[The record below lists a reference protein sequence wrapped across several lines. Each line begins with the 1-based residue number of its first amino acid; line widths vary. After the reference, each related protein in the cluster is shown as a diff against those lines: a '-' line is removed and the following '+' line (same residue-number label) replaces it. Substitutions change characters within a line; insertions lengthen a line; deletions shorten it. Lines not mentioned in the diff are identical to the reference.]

1 MTENCP
7 LSQEREVEKMEYDKV
22 NKPVKRVD
30 AYEKVTG
37 KAKFGADLFF
47 PNMLYGK
54 VLRSKY
60 PHARIVKINIKKALA
75 CPGVKAIIRAEDMP
89 NNEFGIIVQNQ
100 QVLAQK
106 QVLYIGDGIAVA
118 AAETQEAATKAL
130 ELIEVEYEELPGI
143 FNPEEAEKK
152 DAPLIHSELK
162 NNQVVHH
169 RLRKGDTEKGF
180 IQAEVILERE
190 YTTQFVEHSYIET
203 ESLVAVPYENNS
215 LVTIYGS
222 IQNPFSCRNAVAS
235 VLKVPLNRVRIIQ
248 NHMGGSFGGKD
259 EVMFSMAARAAVLAL
274 KTNRPVKM
282 VNTRDESILESYK
295 RHPYKMKYKVGA
307 TKEGKLLAM
316 EIKCVAD
323 SGAYACQTPF
333 VTWRSVVQATGPYE
347 IPHIKTDTYG
357 YYTNNVYTGA
367 MRGYGSPQIIFAQES
382 LMDELAKELK
392 ITPVELRLKNIYH
405 NNSITASGQKL
416 DNHQVSLEEVI
427 SKAAAASNYKE
438 KYRKYSKPQPW
449 DKKRG
454 IGMAISFRGC
464 SLGAEATD
472 AAGAIVAIQRDGSI
486 LISCGLAENGE
497 GLKTVFT
504 QIAAEELGVDIK
516 RINYMEVDTSVSPES
531 GATVASR
538 STILGGNAVKNAAQQ
553 LKETLAKIV
562 AAEFKIRTDNLDF
575 NNGNIYEKDKNRKI
589 ISFDEAV
596 NLANQKRIFLSA
608 FGWYKAPD
616 ISWDEET
623 GQGRPYFTY
632 VYGCQIA
639 EVEVD
644 TATGQ
649 IEVLKITAA
658 HDVGRAINPACL
670 KGQIYGGVMM
680 GLGYGIM
687 EELETEKGY
696 IKNTN
701 FDEYLI
707 PTIKDMPEISPVIVE
722 NPDPYGPYGAKSIG
736 EPTLELGAAAI
747 ANAVA
752 HATGKRIRNLPLN
765 LERVLLGHSLSKR
778 GTKK

>member
-1 MTENCP
+1 MD
-7 LSQEREVEKMEYDKV
+7 YDKV
-22 NKPVKRVD
+22 NKPIRRVD
-30 AYEKVTG
+30 ANEKVTG
-37 KAKFGADLFF
+37 KAKFAADLSF
-47 PNMLYGK
+47 PNMLYAK

-60 PHARIVKINIKKALA
+60 PRARIVKINIEKALA
-75 CPGVKAIIRAEDMP
+75 YPGVKAIIRAENIP
-89 NNEFGIIVQNQ
+89 NNEFGVIVQNQ
-100 QVLAQK
+100 QVLAREE
-106 QVLYIGDGIAVA
+106 VFYIGDGIAVS
-118 AAETQEAATKAL
+118 AAETKEAAARAL

-143 FNPEEAEKK
+143 FDLEEAEKK
-152 DAPLIHSELK
+152 DAPLVHSELE

-180 IQAEVILERE
+180 AQSEVILERE
-190 YTTQFVEHSYIET
+190 YTTQFIEHGYIEP
-203 ESLVAVPYENNS
+203 EALVAVPHEHNT

-235 VLKVPLNRVRIIQ
+235 VLKVPLNKVRIIQ

-259 EVMFSMAARAAVLAL
+259 EVMSSMAARAALLSL
-274 KTNRPVKM
+274 KTDRPVKM

-295 RHPYKMKYKVGA
+295 RHPYKMKYKVGV
-307 TKEGKLLAM
+307 TKKGKLVAM
-316 EIKCVAD
+316 EIKCLAD

-347 IPHIKTDTYG
+347 VPHVRTDTYG

-392 ITPVELRLKNIYH
+392 MTPMELRLKNIYH

-427 SKAAAASNYKE
+427 DKAVEASNYKE
-438 KYRKYSKPQPW
+438 KYRGYSEPQSG

-504 QIAAEELGVDIK
+504 QIAAEELGVGIK

-538 STILGGNAVKNAAQQ
+538 STILGGNAVKNAACQ
-553 LKETLAKIV
+553 LKEILAKIV
-562 AAEFKIRTDNLDF
+562 ATEFKIIVDNLDF
-575 NNGNIYEKDKNRKI
+575 KNENIYEKNKEQKI

-596 NLANQKRIFLSA
+596 NLANQKREFLSA

-658 HDVGRAINPACL
+658 HDVGKAINPATL

-687 EELETEKGY
+687 EEVETAQGY

-707 PTIKDMPEISPVIVE
+707 PTIKDMPEISPIIVE
-722 NPDPYGPYGAKSIG
+722 NPDPHGPYGAKSIG
-736 EPTLELGAAAI
+736 EPTLELGAPAI

-752 HATGKRIRNLPLN
+752 QATGKRIRHLPLN
-765 LERVLLGHSLSKR
+765 LERVLLGHSLSKW

>member
-1 MTENCP
+1 
-7 LSQEREVEKMEYDKV
+7 MEYDKV
-22 NKPVKRVD
+22 NKPIKRVD

-75 CPGVKAIIRAEDMP
+75 CPGVKAIIRAEDIP
-89 NNEFGIIVQNQ
+89 NNEFGVIVQNQ
-100 QVLAQK
+100 QVLARK

-118 AAETQEAATKAL
+118 AAETKEAAGKAL

-152 DAPLIHSELK
+152 DAPLIHSELE

-180 IQAEVILERE
+180 TQAEVILERE

-203 ESLVAVPYENNS
+203 EVVVAVPYEGNS

-274 KTNRPVKM
+274 KTNRTVKM

-307 TKEGKLLAM
+307 TKEGKLVAM
-316 EIKCVAD
+316 EIKCVVD

-347 IPHIKTDTYG
+347 VPHVKTDTYG

-367 MRGYGSPQIIFAQES
+367 MRGFGSPQIIFAQES
-382 LMDELAKELK
+382 LMDELAEELK
-392 ITPVELRLKNIYH
+392 MTPMELRLRNIYH
-405 NNSITASGQKL
+405 NNSVTASGQKL

-427 SKAAAASNYKE
+427 SKAVESSNYKE
-438 KYRKYSKPQPW
+438 KYRKYSKPQPG

-464 SLGAEATD
+464 SLGAEAAD
-472 AAGAIVAIQRDGSI
+472 AAGAIVAIQHDGSI
-486 LISCGLAENGE
+486 LISSGLAENGA

-504 QIAAEELGVDIK
+504 QITAEELGVDIE

-538 STILGGNAVKNAAQQ
+538 GTMLGGNAVKNAAHQ
-553 LKETLAKIV
+553 LKETLVEIV
-562 AAEFKIRTDNLDF
+562 AAEFKVVADNIIFKNENLYD
-575 NNGNIYEKDKNRKI
+575 KDKNRKI

-608 FGWYKAPD
+608 YGWYKAPD
-616 ISWDEET
+616 ISWNEEV
-623 GQGRPYFTY
+623 GQGKPYFTY
-632 VYGCQIA
+632 VYGCQVA

-649 IEVLKITAA
+649 IEVLKMTAA
-658 HDVGRAINPACL
+658 HDVGKAINPACL

-696 IKNTN
+696 IENTN

-707 PTIKDMPEISPVIVE
+707 PTIKDMPEIVPIIVE
-722 NPDPYGPYGAKSIG
+722 NPDPNGPYGAKSIG
-736 EPTLELGAAAI
+736 EPTLELGAVAI

-765 LERVLLGHSLSKR
+765 LERVLLGHSLSK
-778 GTKK
+778 GGIKK

>member
-1 MTENCP
+1 
-7 LSQEREVEKMEYDKV
+7 MEYDKV
-22 NKPVKRVD
+22 NKPIRRVD

-37 KAKFGADLFF
+37 KAKFGADLSF
-47 PNMLYGK
+47 PNMLYAK

-60 PHARIVKINIKKALA
+60 PHARIVKVNIKEALT
-75 CPGVKAIIRAEDMP
+75 CPGVKAVIRAEDMP
-89 NNEFGIIVQNQ
+89 NNEFGVIIQNQ
-100 QVLAQK
+100 QVLARE
-106 QVLYIGDGIAVA
+106 QVLYIGDGIAVV
-118 AAETQEAATKAL
+118 AAETKKVAAKAL

-152 DAPLIHSELK
+152 DAPLIHSELE
-162 NNQVVHH
+162 NNQVIHH
-169 RLRKGDTEKGF
+169 LLRKGDTEKGF
-180 IQAEVILERE
+180 AQAEVILERE
-190 YTTQFVEHSYIET
+190 YTTQFVEHSYIEP

-259 EVMFSMAARAAVLAL
+259 EVMSSMAALAALLAL
-274 KTNRPVKM
+274 KTDRPVEM

-307 TKEGKLLAM
+307 TKEGKLVAM
-316 EIKCVAD
+316 EIKCLAD

-347 IPHIKTDTYG
+347 VPHVKTDTYG
-357 YYTNNVYTGA
+357 YYTNNIYTGA

-382 LMDELAKELK
+382 LMDELAEELK
-392 ITPVELRLKNIYH
+392 ITPMELRLKNIYH

-427 SKAAAASNYKE
+427 SKAVEASNYKE
-438 KYRKYSKPQPW
+438 KYRKYSKPQPG

-497 GLKTVFT
+497 GLKTIFT
-504 QIAAEELGVDIK
+504 QIAAEELGVDVR

-538 STILGGNAVKNAAQQ
+538 STILGGNAVKNAAHQ
-553 LKETLAKIV
+553 LKETLAEIV
-562 AAEFKIRTDNLDF
+562 AAEFKIRTDYLDF
-575 NNGNIYEKDKNRKI
+575 KNENIYEKNKNQKI
-589 ISFDEAV
+589 ISFDEAI
-596 NLANQKRIFLSA
+596 NLANQEGIFLSA
-608 FGWYKAPD
+608 YGWYKAPD

-649 IEVLKITAA
+649 IEVLKMTAA
-658 HDVGRAINPACL
+658 HDVGRAINPATL

-687 EELETEKGY
+687 EEVETAQGY

-707 PTIKDMPEISPVIVE
+707 PTIKDMPEIVPIIVE
-722 NPDPYGPYGAKSIG
+722 NPDPTGPYGAKSIG
-736 EPTLELGAAAI
+736 EPTLELGAATI
-747 ANAVA
+747 ANAVTQ
-752 HATGKRIRNLPLN
+752 ATGRRIRHLPLN
-765 LERVLLGHSLSKR
+765 LERVLLGHSLSKG

>member
-1 MTENCP
+1 MKIMKFSE
-7 LSQEREVEKMEYDKV
+7 V

-54 VLRSKY
+54 ALHSKY
-60 PHARIVKINIKKALA
+60 PHAQIIKINTEKALTY
-75 CPGVKAIIRAEDMP
+75 PGVKAIITAEDIP
-89 NNEFGIIVQNQ
+89 NNKFGVIIQNQ
-100 QVLAQK
+100 QVLAQEE
-106 QVLYIGDGIAVA
+106 VLYRGDGIAVV
-118 AAETQEAATKAL
+118 AAETKEAASEAIK
-130 ELIEVEYEELPGI
+130 LIEVEYKELPGI
-143 FNPEEAEKK
+143 FDPEEAAKK
-152 DAPLIHSELK
+152 DAPLIHSELED
-162 NNQVVHH
+162 NQVVHH
-169 RLRKGDTEKGF
+169 RVRKGDVEKAF
-180 IQAEVILERE
+180 TQAEVILERE
-190 YTTQFVEHSYIET
+190 YTTQFVEHSYIEP
-203 ESLVAVPYENNS
+203 EAIIAVPYEHNN

-222 IQNPFSCRNAVAS
+222 IQNPFSCRNAVAN
-235 VLKVPLNRVRIIQ
+235 VLKVPLNKVRIIQ

-259 EVMFSMAARAAVLAL
+259 EVISSMAARAAVLAL
-274 KTNRPVKM
+274 KTNQPVKM
-282 VNTRDESILESYK
+282 VNTREESILESYK

-307 TKEGKLLAM
+307 TKEGKLVAM
-316 EIKCVAD
+316 EIKCIAD

-347 IPHIKTDTYG
+347 LPNVKTDTYG
-357 YYTNNVYTGA
+357 YYTNNIYTGA
-367 MRGYGSPQIIFAQES
+367 MRGYGSPQIVFAQES
-382 LMDELAKELK
+382 LMDELADELK
-392 ITPVELRLKNIYH
+392 MTPLELRLKNIYH

-427 SKAAAASNYKE
+427 TKAVKASNYIE
-438 KYRKYSKPQPW
+438 KYIEYNKSQLG

-454 IGMAISFRGC
+454 IGMAVSFRGC

-486 LISCGLAENGE
+486 LISSGLAENGE
-497 GLKTVFT
+497 GLKTVFS

-538 STILGGNAVKNAAQQ
+538 STLLGGNAVKNAAQQ
-553 LKETLAKIV
+553 IKRTITEMIADK
-562 AAEFKIRTDNLDF
+562 FKVKSGDLVLRNE
-575 NNGNIYEKDKNRKI
+575 NIYNKNNNQKI
-589 ISFDEAV
+589 MSFDDAV
-596 NLANQKRIFLSA
+596 DLANKLGVFLSA
-608 FGWYKAPD
+608 YGWYKAPD

-649 IEVLKITAA
+649 IEVLKMVAA
-658 HDVGRAINPACL
+658 HDVGRAINPVTL

-680 GLGYGIM
+680 ALGYGIM
-687 EELETEKGY
+687 EEVEIVSGY

-707 PTIKDMPEISPVIVE
+707 PTIKDMPEIIPIIVE
-722 NPDPYGPYGAKSIG
+722 NPDPHGPYGAKSIG
-736 EPTLELGAAAI
+736 EPTLELGAPAI

-752 HATGKRIRNLPLN
+752 QATGRRIRHLPLN
-765 LERVLLGHSLSKR
+765 LERVLLGHSLIK
-778 GTKK
+778 GGPKNDIL

>member
-1 MTENCP
+1 MKRMKFSE
-7 LSQEREVEKMEYDKV
+7 V
-22 NKPVKRVD
+22 NKSVKRVD

-37 KAKFGADLFF
+37 KAKFAADLFF

-60 PHARIVKINIKKALA
+60 PHARIVKIDIEKALA
-75 CPGVKAIIRAEDMP
+75 YPGVEAIITAEDVP
-89 NNEFGIIVQNQ
+89 NNKFGVIIQNQ
-100 QVLAQK
+100 QVLARK
-106 QVLYIGDGIAVA
+106 EALYIGDGIAVV
-118 AAETQEAATKAL
+118 AAETKEAAAKAI
-130 ELIEVEYEELPGI
+130 ELINVEYKELPGI
-143 FNPEEAEKK
+143 FDPEEAEKK
-152 DAPLIHSELK
+152 DASLIHSELE

-180 IQAEVILERE
+180 TQAGVILERE
-190 YTTQFVEHSYIET
+190 YTTQFIEHGYIEP
-203 ESLVAVPYENNS
+203 ESLAAVPHEHNT

-235 VLKVPLNRVRIIQ
+235 VLKVPLNKVRVIQ

-259 EVMFSMAARAAVLAL
+259 EVMSSMAARAAILAL
-274 KTNRPVKM
+274 KTDRPVKM
-282 VNTRDESILESYK
+282 INTRDESIIESYK

-307 TKEGKLLAM
+307 TQEGKLVAM
-316 EIKCVAD
+316 EIKCLAD

-347 IPHIKTDTYG
+347 LPNVKTDTYG

-382 LMDELAKELK
+382 LMDELAEKLK
-392 ITPVELRLKNIYH
+392 MTPMELRLKNIYH

-427 SKAAAASNYKE
+427 NKAVEAGNYIE
-438 KYRKYSKPQPW
+438 KYREYSKPQSG

-454 IGMAISFRGC
+454 IGMAVSFRGC

-472 AAGAIVAIQRDGSI
+472 AAGAIVAIQRDGSV

-504 QIAAEELGVDIK
+504 QIAAEELGVDIR
-516 RINYMEVDTSVSPES
+516 RINYLEVDTSVSPES
-531 GATVASR
+531 GPTVASR
-538 STILGGNAVKNAAQQ
+538 STLLGGNAVKNATQQ
-553 LKETLAKIV
+553 LKEVIAEMV
-562 AAEFKIRTDNLDF
+562 ADKFKVKASNLVF
-575 NNGNIYEKDKNRKI
+575 KNANVYEKSKNQKI
-589 ISFDEAV
+589 ISFDKAID
-596 NLANQKRIFLSA
+596 LANEQGVFLSA

-616 ISWDEET
+616 ISWDEEI

-644 TATGQ
+644 SATGQ
-649 IEVLKITAA
+649 IEVLKMTAA

-687 EELETEKGY
+687 EEVEIANGY

-707 PTIKDMPEISPVIVE
+707 PTVKDMPEIIPIIVE

-747 ANAVA
+747 ANAVTQ
-752 HATGKRIRNLPLN
+752 ATGKRIRHLPLN
-765 LERVLLGHSLSKR
+765 LEQVLLGHSLSKG

>member
-1 MTENCP
+1 
-7 LSQEREVEKMEYDKV
+7 MEYDKV
-22 NKPVKRVD
+22 NKPIKRVD

-47 PNMLYGK
+47 PSILYGK

-75 CPGVKAIIRAEDMP
+75 CPGVKAIIRAEDIP
-89 NNEFGIIVQNQ
+89 NNEFGVIVQNQ
-100 QVLAQK
+100 QVLARK

-118 AAETQEAATKAL
+118 AAETKEAAAKAL
-130 ELIEVEYEELPGI
+130 ELIEVEYEELPGV

-152 DAPLIHSELK
+152 DAPLIHSELE
-162 NNQVVHH
+162 NNQMVHH

-180 IQAEVILERE
+180 TRAEVILERE

-203 ESLVAVPYENNS
+203 EVVVAVPYEGNS

-259 EVMFSMAARAAVLAL
+259 EVIFSMAARAVVLAL
-274 KTNRPVKM
+274 KTNRTVKM

-307 TKEGKLLAM
+307 TKEGKLVAM

-347 IPHIKTDTYG
+347 VPHVKTDTYG

-367 MRGYGSPQIIFAQES
+367 MRGFGSPQIIFAQES
-382 LMDELAKELK
+382 LMDELAEELK
-392 ITPVELRLKNIYH
+392 MTPMELRLRNIYH
-405 NNSITASGQKL
+405 NNSVTASGQKL

-427 SKAAAASNYKE
+427 SKAVESSNYKE
-438 KYRKYSKPQPW
+438 KYRKYSKPQPG

-464 SLGAEATD
+464 SLGAEAAD
-472 AAGAIVAIQRDGSI
+472 AAGAIVAIQHDGSI
-486 LISCGLAENGE
+486 LISSGLAENGA

-504 QIAAEELGVDIK
+504 QITAEELGVDIEK
-516 RINYMEVDTSVSPES
+516 INYMEVDTSVSPES

-538 STILGGNAVKNAAQQ
+538 GTMLGGNAVKNAAHQ
-553 LKETLAKIV
+553 LKETLVEIV
-562 AAEFKIRTDNLDF
+562 AAEFKVVADNIIFKNENLYD
-575 NNGNIYEKDKNRKI
+575 KDKNRKI

-608 FGWYKAPD
+608 YGWYKAPD
-616 ISWDEET
+616 ISWNEEV
-623 GQGRPYFTY
+623 GQGKPYFTY
-632 VYGCQIA
+632 VYGCQVA

-649 IEVLKITAA
+649 IEVLKMTAA
-658 HDVGRAINPACL
+658 HDVGKAINPACL

-696 IKNTN
+696 IENTN

-707 PTIKDMPEISPVIVE
+707 PTIKDMPEIVPIIVE
-722 NPDPYGPYGAKSIG
+722 NPDPNGPYGAKSIG
-736 EPTLELGAAAI
+736 EPTLELGAVAI

-765 LERVLLGHSLSKR
+765 LERVLLGHSLSK
-778 GTKK
+778 GGIKK

>member
-1 MTENCP
+1 MKRMKFSE
-7 LSQEREVEKMEYDKV
+7 V
-22 NKPVKRVD
+22 NKSIKRVD

-37 KAKFGADLFF
+37 KAKFAADLFF

-60 PHARIVKINIKKALA
+60 PHARIVKIDIEKALA
-75 CPGVKAIIRAEDMP
+75 YPGVEAIITAGDIP
-89 NNEFGIIVQNQ
+89 NNEFGVIIQNQ
-100 QVLAQK
+100 QVLARK
-106 QVLYIGDGIAVA
+106 EVLYIGDGIAVV
-118 AAETQEAATKAL
+118 AAETKEAAAKAI
-130 ELIEVEYEELPGI
+130 ELIDVEYKELPGI
-143 FNPEEAEKK
+143 FDPEEAEKK
-152 DAPLIHSELK
+152 DAPLVHSELE

-180 IQAEVILERE
+180 AQAEVILEKE
-190 YTTQFVEHSYIET
+190 YSTQFVEHGYIEP
-203 ESLVAVPYENNS
+203 ESLVAVPHEHNT

-235 VLKVPLNRVRIIQ
+235 VLKVSLNKVRVIQ

-259 EVMFSMAARAAVLAL
+259 EVMSSIAARAALLAL
-274 KTNRPVKM
+274 RTDRPVKM
-282 VNTRDESILESYK
+282 VNTRDESIIESYK

-307 TKEGKLLAM
+307 TQEGKLVAM
-316 EIKCVAD
+316 EIKCLAD

-347 IPHIKTDTYG
+347 LPNVKTDTYG

-382 LMDELAKELK
+382 LMDELAGELK
-392 ITPVELRLKNIYH
+392 MTPMELRLKNIYH

-427 SKAAAASNYKE
+427 NKAVGASNYKE
-438 KYRKYSKPQPW
+438 KYREYSKPQSG

-454 IGMAISFRGC
+454 IGMAVSFRGC

-472 AAGAIVAIQRDGSI
+472 AAGAIVAIQHDGSI

-516 RINYMEVDTSVSPES
+516 RISYMEVDTSVSPES
-531 GATVASR
+531 GPTVASR
-538 STILGGNAVKNAAQQ
+538 STLLGGNAVKNATHQ
-553 LKETLAKIV
+553 LKEILADMIANK
-562 AAEFKIRTDNLDF
+562 FKVKASKLVFKNK
-575 NNGNIYEKDKNRKI
+575 NIYEKDKEQKI
-589 ISFDEAV
+589 ISFDEAIS
-596 NLANQKRIFLSA
+596 LANQEGVFLSA
-608 FGWYKAPD
+608 YGWYKAPD
-616 ISWDEET
+616 ISWDEEI

-644 TATGQ
+644 IATGQ
-649 IEVLKITAA
+649 IEVLKMTAA

-687 EELETEKGY
+687 EEVETVNGY

-707 PTIKDMPEISPVIVE
+707 PTVKDMPEINPLIVE

-736 EPTLELGAAAI
+736 EPTLELGAPAI

-752 HATGKRIRNLPLN
+752 HATGKRIRQLPLN
-765 LERVLLGHSLSKR
+765 LERVLLGHSLSKE

>member
-1 MTENCP
+1 
-7 LSQEREVEKMEYDKV
+7 MEYDKV
-22 NKPVKRVD
+22 NKPIKRVD

-75 CPGVKAIIRAEDMP
+75 CPGVKAIIRAEDIP

-118 AAETQEAATKAL
+118 VAETQEAATKAL

-152 DAPLIHSELK
+152 DAQLIHSELE

-180 IQAEVILERE
+180 TQAEVILERE

-203 ESLVAVPYENNS
+203 EVVVVVPYERNS

-248 NHMGGSFGGKD
+248 NHIGGSFGGKD

-307 TKEGKLLAM
+307 TKEGKLVAM

-347 IPHIKTDTYG
+347 VPHVKTDTYG

-427 SKAAAASNYKE
+427 NKAVEASNYKD
-438 KYRKYSKPQPW
+438 KYREYSKPQSG

-454 IGMAISFRGC
+454 IGVAVSFRGC

-538 STILGGNAVKNAAQQ
+538 STILGGNAVKNAARQ

-575 NNGNIYEKDKNRKI
+575 KNENIYEKNKEQKI
-589 ISFDEAV
+589 ISFDEAI
-596 NLANQKRIFLSA
+596 NLANQEGIFLSA
-608 FGWYKAPD
+608 YGWYKAPD
-616 ISWDEET
+616 ISWNEEI

-765 LERVLLGHSLSKR
+765 LERVLLGHSLSKG

>member
-1 MTENCP
+1 
-7 LSQEREVEKMEYDKV
+7 MEYDKV
-22 NKPVKRVD
+22 NKPIKRVD

-75 CPGVKAIIRAEDMP
+75 CPGVKAIIRAEDIP
-89 NNEFGIIVQNQ
+89 NNEFGVIVQNQ
-100 QVLAQK
+100 QVLARK

-118 AAETQEAATKAL
+118 AAETKEAAGKAL

-152 DAPLIHSELK
+152 DAPLIHSELE

-180 IQAEVILERE
+180 TRAEVILERE

-203 ESLVAVPYENNS
+203 EVVVAVPYEGNS

-274 KTNRPVKM
+274 KTNRTVKM

-307 TKEGKLLAM
+307 TKEGKLVAM

-347 IPHIKTDTYG
+347 VPHVKTDTYG

-367 MRGYGSPQIIFAQES
+367 MRGFGSPQIIFAQES
-382 LMDELAKELK
+382 LMDELAEELK
-392 ITPVELRLKNIYH
+392 MTPMELRLRNIYH
-405 NNSITASGQKL
+405 NNSVTASGQKL

-427 SKAAAASNYKE
+427 SKAVESSNYKE
-438 KYRKYSKPQPW
+438 KYRKYSKPQPG

-464 SLGAEATD
+464 SLGAEAAD
-472 AAGAIVAIQRDGSI
+472 AAGAIVAIQHDGSI
-486 LISCGLAENGE
+486 LISSGLAENGA

-504 QIAAEELGVDIK
+504 QITAEELGVDIE

-538 STILGGNAVKNAAQQ
+538 GTMLGGNAVKNAAHQ
-553 LKETLAKIV
+553 LKETLVEIV
-562 AAEFKIRTDNLDF
+562 AAEFKVVADNIIFKNENLYD
-575 NNGNIYEKDKNRKI
+575 KDKNRKI

-608 FGWYKAPD
+608 YGWYKAPD
-616 ISWDEET
+616 ISWNEEV
-623 GQGRPYFTY
+623 GQGKPYFTY
-632 VYGCQIA
+632 VYGCQVA

-649 IEVLKITAA
+649 IEVLKMTAA
-658 HDVGRAINPACL
+658 HDVGKAINPACL

-696 IKNTN
+696 IENTN

-707 PTIKDMPEISPVIVE
+707 PTIKDMPEIVPIIVE
-722 NPDPYGPYGAKSIG
+722 NPDPNGPYGAKSIG
-736 EPTLELGAAAI
+736 EPTLELGAVAI

-765 LERVLLGHSLSKR
+765 LERVLLGHSLSK
-778 GTKK
+778 GGIKK

>member
-1 MTENCP
+1 MVY
-7 LSQEREVEKMEYDKV
+7 SKV
-22 NKPVKRVD
+22 NKPIKRID

-60 PHARIVKINIKKALA
+60 PHARILKIDIEKALSY
-75 CPGVKAIIRAEDMP
+75 PGVKAVLTAAGIP
-89 NNEFGIIVQNQ
+89 NNEFGVIVQNQ
-100 QVLAQK
+100 QVLAK
-106 QVLYIGDGIAVA
+106 EQVLYIGDGIAVV
-118 AAETQEAATKAL
+118 AAETKEAAAKAI
-130 ELIEVEYEELPGI
+130 ELIEVEYKELPGI
-143 FNPEEAEKK
+143 FDPEEAAKK
-152 DAPLIHSELK
+152 EAPLIHPELDH
-162 NNQVVHH
+162 NQVIHH
-169 RLRKGDTEKGF
+169 LLRKGDIERGF
-180 IQAEVILERE
+180 TQAEVILERE
-190 YTTQFVEHSYIET
+190 YTTQFTEHSYIET
-203 ESLVAVPYENNS
+203 EVVVAVPHEHNS

-222 IQNPFSCRNAVAS
+222 IQNPFSCRSAVAN
-235 VLKVPLNRVRIIQ
+235 VLRVNLNQVRIIQ

-259 EVMFSMAARAAVLAL
+259 EIIFSMAARAALLAL
-274 KTNRPVKM
+274 KTNRPVKI

-295 RHPYKMKYKVGA
+295 RHPYKMKYKVGV
-307 TKEGKLLAM
+307 TKEGKLVAM

-347 IPHIKTDTYG
+347 IPHVKTDTYG

-367 MRGYGSPQIIFAQES
+367 MRGYGSPQVIFAQES

-392 ITPVELRLKNIYH
+392 ISPVELRLKNIYH

-427 SKAAAASNYKE
+427 TKAVKASNYKE
-438 KYRKYSKPQPW
+438 KYNEYNKLQAG

-454 IGMAISFRGC
+454 IGMSISFRGC
-464 SLGAEATD
+464 SLGAETTD

-516 RINYMEVDTSVSPES
+516 RINYMEIDTSVSPES
-531 GATVASR
+531 GPTVASR
-538 STILGGNAVKNAAQQ
+538 STLLGGNAVKNAAHQ
-553 LKETLAKIV
+553 LKETLTETV
-562 AAEFKIRTDNLDF
+562 TAEYKIRADNIVFRNENLYDR
-575 NNGNIYEKDKNRKI
+575 EKNRKI
-589 ISFDEAV
+589 ASFDEAV
-596 NLANQKRIFLSA
+596 DLTNQRGIFLSA
-608 FGWYKAPD
+608 YGWYKAPD
-616 ISWDEET
+616 IFWDEET

-632 VYGCQIA
+632 VYGCQVA

-649 IEVLKITAA
+649 IEVLKMTAA
-658 HDVGRAINPACL
+658 HDVGKAINPACL

-707 PTIKDMPEISPVIVE
+707 PTIKDMPEIVPIIVE
-722 NPDPYGPYGAKSIG
+722 NPDPNGPYGAKSIG

-752 HATGKRIRNLPLN
+752 NATGKRIRHLPLN
-765 LERVLLGHSLSKR
+765 LERVLLGYSLNKGGAR
-778 GTKK
+778 NVIL

>member
-1 MTENCP
+1 MKFSE
-7 LSQEREVEKMEYDKV
+7 V
-22 NKPVKRVD
+22 NKSIKRVD

-37 KAKFGADLFF
+37 KAKFAADLFF

-60 PHARIVKINIKKALA
+60 PHARIVKVNIKKALA
-75 CPGVKAIIRAEDMP
+75 CLGVKAVITAEDIP
-89 NNEFGIIVQNQ
+89 NNKFGVIIQNQ
-100 QVLAQK
+100 QVLARK
-106 QVLYIGDGIAVA
+106 EVLYIGDGIAAV
-118 AAETQEAATKAL
+118 AAETKEAAAKAV
-130 ELIEVEYEELPGI
+130 ELIEVEYKELPGI

-152 DAPLIHSELK
+152 DAPLVHSELE

-180 IQAEVILERE
+180 SQAEVILERE
-190 YTTQFVEHSYIET
+190 YTTQFVEHSYIEP
-203 ESLVAVPYENNS
+203 ESLVAVPHEHNT

-235 VLKVPLNRVRIIQ
+235 VLKVPLNKVRIIQ

-259 EVMFSMAARAAVLAL
+259 EVMSSMAARAALLAL
-274 KTNRPVKM
+274 KTDRPVKM

-307 TKEGKLLAM
+307 TQEGKLVAM
-316 EIKCVAD
+316 EIKCLAD

-347 IPHIKTDTYG
+347 LPNVKTDTYG

-382 LMDELAKELK
+382 LMDELAEELK
-392 ITPVELRLKNIYH
+392 MTPMQLRLKNIYH

-416 DNHQVSLEEVI
+416 DNHQVSLEEVLN
-427 SKAAAASNYKE
+427 KAVEASNYKE
-438 KYRKYSKPQPW
+438 KYREYGKSQLG
-449 DKKRG
+449 DKKKG
-454 IGMAISFRGC
+454 IGMAVSFRGC
-464 SLGAEATD
+464 SLGAEAAD
-472 AAGAIVAIQRDGSI
+472 AAGAIVAIQCDGSI
-486 LISCGLAENGE
+486 LISCGLAENGQ
-497 GLKTVFT
+497 GLKTVLT
-504 QIAAEELGVDIK
+504 QIAAEELGVGIK
-516 RINYMEVDTSVSPES
+516 RINYMEIDTSVSPES
-531 GATVASR
+531 GPTVASR
-538 STILGGNAVKNAAQQ
+538 ATLLGGNAVKNATHQ
-553 LKETLAKIV
+553 LKENLAEMI
-562 AAEFKIRTDNLDF
+562 AAEFKVRVDNIVFKNENLYD
-575 NNGNIYEKDKNRKI
+575 KDKNRKI

-616 ISWDEET
+616 ISWNEET

-649 IEVLKITAA
+649 IEVLKMTAA

-687 EELETEKGY
+687 EEVETANGY

-707 PTIKDMPEISPVIVE
+707 PTVKDMPEIVPIIVE
-722 NPDPYGPYGAKSIG
+722 NPDLNGPYGAKSIG

-752 HATGKRIRNLPLN
+752 HATGKRIRHLPLN

>member
-1 MTENCP
+1 MTNNRP

-22 NKPVKRVD
+22 NKPIKRVD

-75 CPGVKAIIRAEDMP
+75 CPGVKAIIRAEDIP

-118 AAETQEAATKAL
+118 VAETQEAATKAL

-152 DAPLIHSELK
+152 DAQLIHSELE

-180 IQAEVILERE
+180 TQAEVILERE

-203 ESLVAVPYENNS
+203 EVVVVVPYERNS

-248 NHMGGSFGGKD
+248 NHIGGSFGGKD

-295 RHPYKMKYKVGA
+295 RHPYRMKYKVGA
-307 TKEGKLLAM
+307 TKEGKLVAM

-347 IPHIKTDTYG
+347 VPHVKTDTYG

-427 SKAAAASNYKE
+427 NKAVEASNYKD
-438 KYRKYSKPQPW
+438 KYREYSKPQSG

-454 IGMAISFRGC
+454 IGVAVSFRGC

-538 STILGGNAVKNAAQQ
+538 STILGGNAVKNAARQ

-575 NNGNIYEKDKNRKI
+575 KNENIYEKNKEQKI
-589 ISFDEAV
+589 ISFDEAI
-596 NLANQKRIFLSA
+596 NLANQEGIFLSA
-608 FGWYKAPD
+608 YGWYKAPD
-616 ISWDEET
+616 ISWNEEI

-765 LERVLLGHSLSKR
+765 LERVLLGHSLSKG

>member
-1 MTENCP
+1 M
-7 LSQEREVEKMEYDKV
+7 KYDKV
-22 NKPVKRVD
+22 NKSIKRVD
-30 AYEKVTG
+30 AYEKITG
-37 KAKFGADLFF
+37 KAKFAADLFF
-47 PNMLYGK
+47 PNMLYAK

-60 PHARIVKINIKKALA
+60 PRARIVKINIEKALA
-75 CPGVKAIIRAEDMP
+75 YPGVKAIIRAENIP
-89 NNEFGIIVQNQ
+89 NNEFGVIVQNQ
-100 QVLAQK
+100 QVLAREE
-106 QVLYIGDGIAVA
+106 VFYIGDGIAVS
-118 AAETQEAATKAL
+118 AAETKEAAARAL

-143 FNPEEAEKK
+143 FDLEEAEKK
-152 DAPLIHSELK
+152 DAPLVHSELE

-180 IQAEVILERE
+180 AQSEVILERE
-190 YTTQFVEHSYIET
+190 YTTQFIEHGYIEP
-203 ESLVAVPYENNS
+203 EALVAVPHEHNT

-235 VLKVPLNRVRIIQ
+235 VLKVPLNKVRIIQ

-259 EVMFSMAARAAVLAL
+259 EVMSSMAARAALLAL
-274 KTNRPVKM
+274 KTDRPVKM

-295 RHPYKMKYKVGA
+295 RHPYKMKYKVGV
-307 TKEGKLLAM
+307 TKKGKLVAM
-316 EIKCVAD
+316 EIKCLAD

-347 IPHIKTDTYG
+347 VPNVKTDTYG

-392 ITPVELRLKNIYH
+392 MTPMELRLKNIYH

-427 SKAAAASNYKE
+427 NKAVEVSSYKE
-438 KYRKYSKPQPW
+438 KYREYSEPQSG

-454 IGMAISFRGC
+454 IGLAISFRGC

-538 STILGGNAVKNAAQQ
+538 STILGGNAVKNAAHQ
-553 LKETLAKIV
+553 LKETLAEIV
-562 AAEFKIRTDNLDF
+562 TAEFKIRTDNLYF
-575 NNGNIYEKDKNRKI
+575 KNENIYEKNKNQKI
-589 ISFDEAV
+589 ISFDKAI
-596 NLANQKRIFLSA
+596 NLANQEGIFLSA
-608 FGWYKAPD
+608 YGWYKAPD

-687 EELETEKGY
+687 EEVETANGY

-701 FDEYLI
+701 FDGYLI

-736 EPTLELGAAAI
+736 EPTLELGAPAI

-765 LERVLLGHSLSKR
+765 LERVLLGHSLSK
-778 GTKK
+778 GGIKK

>member
-1 MTENCP
+1 MKFSE
-7 LSQEREVEKMEYDKV
+7 V
-22 NKPVKRVD
+22 NKSIKRVD
-30 AYEKVTG
+30 VYEKVTG
-37 KAKFGADLFF
+37 KAKFAADLFF

-60 PHARIVKINIKKALA
+60 PHARIVKIDIEKALA
-75 CPGVKAIIRAEDMP
+75 YPGVEAIITAGDIP
-89 NNEFGIIVQNQ
+89 NNEFGVIIQNQ
-100 QVLAQK
+100 QVLARK
-106 QVLYIGDGIAVA
+106 EVLYIGDGIAVV
-118 AAETQEAATKAL
+118 AAETKEAAAKAI
-130 ELIEVEYEELPGI
+130 ELIDVEYKELPGI
-143 FNPEEAEKK
+143 FDPEEAEKK
-152 DAPLIHSELK
+152 DAPLVHSELE

-180 IQAEVILERE
+180 AQAEVILEKE
-190 YTTQFVEHSYIET
+190 YSTQFVEHGYIEP
-203 ESLVAVPYENNS
+203 ESLVAVPHEHNT

-235 VLKVPLNRVRIIQ
+235 VLKVPLNKVRIIQ

-259 EVMFSMAARAAVLAL
+259 EVMSSMAARAALLAL
-274 KTNRPVKM
+274 RTNRPVKM

-307 TKEGKLLAM
+307 TKEGKLVAM
-316 EIKCVAD
+316 EIKCLAD

-347 IPHIKTDTYG
+347 LPNVKTDTYG
-357 YYTNNVYTGA
+357 YYTNNVYAGA

-382 LMDELAKELK
+382 LMDELAEELK
-392 ITPVELRLKNIYH
+392 ISPIDIRLKNIYH

-427 SKAAAASNYKE
+427 NKAVEASNYKE
-438 KYRKYSKPQPW
+438 KYREYSKPQSG

-454 IGMAISFRGC
+454 IGMAVSFRGC

-486 LISCGLAENGE
+486 LISCGLAENGQ

-504 QIAAEELGVDIK
+504 QIAAEELGVGIK
-516 RINYMEVDTSVSPES
+516 RINYMEIDTSVSPES
-531 GATVASR
+531 GPTVASR
-538 STILGGNAVKNAAQQ
+538 STLLGGNAVKNATHQ
-553 LKETLAKIV
+553 LKENLTEMIAAGFKVRVDDIV
-562 AAEFKIRTDNLDF
+562 FKNENLYD
-575 NNGNIYEKDKNRKI
+575 KDKNRKI
-589 ISFDEAV
+589 ISFDEAIS
-596 NLANQKRIFLSA
+596 LANQEGIFLSA
-608 FGWYKAPD
+608 YGWYKAPD
-616 ISWDEET
+616 ISWDEEI

-644 TATGQ
+644 IATGQ
-649 IEVLKITAA
+649 IKVLKMTAA

-687 EELETEKGY
+687 EEVETVNGY

-707 PTIKDMPEISPVIVE
+707 PTVKDMPEINPLIVE

-736 EPTLELGAAAI
+736 EPTLELGAPAI

-752 HATGKRIRNLPLN
+752 HATGKRIRQLPLN
-765 LERVLLGHSLSKR
+765 LERVLLGHSLSKE

>member
-1 MTENCP
+1 
-7 LSQEREVEKMEYDKV
+7 MEYNKV
-22 NKPVKRVD
+22 NKEIRRVD

-60 PHARIVKINIKKALA
+60 PHAKILKINIDRALA
-75 CPGVKAIIRAEDMP
+75 YPGVKAILTAADVP
-89 NNEFGIIVQNQ
+89 HNKFGVIIQNQ

-106 QVLYIGDGIAVA
+106 QALYIGDGIAVVAAETEEA
-118 AAETQEAATKAL
+118 AAEAI
-130 ELIEVEYEELPGI
+130 ELIEVEYEELSGI
-143 FNPEEAEKK
+143 FDPQEAAKA
-152 DAPLIHSELK
+152 DARLVHSELK

-169 RLRKGDTEKGF
+169 RLKKGDIKKGF
-180 IQAEVILERE
+180 ARAEVILERE
-190 YTTQFVEHSYIET
+190 YTTQFVEHSYIEP
-203 ESLVAVPYENNS
+203 EVVVAVPYEHNS

-222 IQNPFSCRNAVAS
+222 VQNPFSCRNAVAS
-235 VLKVPLNRVRIIQ
+235 VLKVALNQVRIIQ

-259 EVMFSMAARAAVLAL
+259 EVISSMAARAAVLAL
-274 KTNRPVKM
+274 KTGRPVKM

-307 TKEGKLLAM
+307 TKEGKLIAM
-316 EIKCVAD
+316 EIKAIAD

-347 IPHIKTDTYG
+347 IPNVKTDTYG

-382 LMDELAKELK
+382 LMDELAEELK
-392 ITPVELRLKNIYH
+392 MSPRELRLKNIYH

-427 SKAAAASNYKE
+427 SKAVEVSNYKE
-438 KYRKYSKPQPW
+438 KYTKYNRSQLG

-472 AAGAIVAIQRDGSI
+472 AAGAIVAIQHDGSI
-486 LISCGLAENGE
+486 LISCGLAENGA
-497 GLKTVFT
+497 GLKTVLT

-516 RINYMEVDTSVSPES
+516 RINYMEIDTSVSPES
-531 GATVASR
+531 GPTVASR
-538 STILGGNAVKNAAQQ
+538 STLLGGNAVKNAVHQ
-553 LKETLAKIV
+553 LKETLAEIITD
-562 AAEFKIRTDNLDF
+562 EFKVKVSNLVF
-575 NNGNIYEKDKNRKI
+575 KKENRSDKNKDQKI
-589 ISFDEAV
+589 ISFDQAV
-596 NLANQKRIFLSA
+596 DLAIKKGIFLSA
-608 FGWYKAPD
+608 YGWYKAPD
-616 ISWDEET
+616 IYWDEET

-644 TATGQ
+644 IATGQ
-649 IEVLKITAA
+649 IEVLKMTAA
-658 HDVGRAINPACL
+658 HDVGRAINPASL
-670 KGQIYGGVMM
+670 RGQIYGGVMM

-707 PTIKDMPEISPVIVE
+707 PTIKDMPEITPIIVE

-752 HATGKRIRNLPLN
+752 QATRRRIRDLPLN
-765 LERVLLGHSLSKR
+765 LERVLLGYSLSK
-778 GTKK
+778 GGIKSDIL

>member
-1 MTENCP
+1 MKFSE
-7 LSQEREVEKMEYDKV
+7 V
-22 NKPVKRVD
+22 NKSIKRVD
-30 AYEKVTG
+30 VYEKVTG
-37 KAKFGADLFF
+37 KAKFAADLFF

-60 PHARIVKINIKKALA
+60 PHARIVKIDIEKALA
-75 CPGVKAIIRAEDMP
+75 YPGVEAIITAGDIP
-89 NNEFGIIVQNQ
+89 NNEFGVIIQNQ
-100 QVLAQK
+100 QVLARK
-106 QVLYIGDGIAVA
+106 EVLYIGDGIAVV
-118 AAETQEAATKAL
+118 AAETKEAAAKAI
-130 ELIEVEYEELPGI
+130 ELIDVEYKELPGI
-143 FNPEEAEKK
+143 FDPEEAEKK
-152 DAPLIHSELK
+152 DAPLVHSELE

-180 IQAEVILERE
+180 AQAEVILEKE
-190 YTTQFVEHSYIET
+190 YSTQFVEHGYIEP
-203 ESLVAVPYENNS
+203 ESLVAVPHEHNT

-235 VLKVPLNRVRIIQ
+235 VLKVSLNKVRVIQ

-259 EVMFSMAARAAVLAL
+259 EVMSSIAARAALLAL
-274 KTNRPVKM
+274 RTNRPVKM

-307 TKEGKLLAM
+307 TKEGKLVAM
-316 EIKCVAD
+316 EIKCLAD

-347 IPHIKTDTYG
+347 LPNVKTDTYG

-382 LMDELAKELK
+382 LMDELAEELK
-392 ITPVELRLKNIYH
+392 ISPIDIRLKNIYH

-427 SKAAAASNYKE
+427 NKAVESANYKE
-438 KYRKYSKPQPW
+438 KYREYSKPQSG

-454 IGMAISFRGC
+454 IGMAVSFRGC

-486 LISCGLAENGE
+486 LISCGLAENGQ

-504 QIAAEELGVDIK
+504 QIAAEELGVGIK
-516 RINYMEVDTSVSPES
+516 RINYMEIDTSVSPES
-531 GATVASR
+531 GPTVASR
-538 STILGGNAVKNAAQQ
+538 STLLGGNAVKNATHQ
-553 LKETLAKIV
+553 LKENLTEMIAAGFKVRVDDIV
-562 AAEFKIRTDNLDF
+562 FKNENLYD
-575 NNGNIYEKDKNRKI
+575 KDKNRKI
-589 ISFDEAV
+589 ISFDEAIS
-596 NLANQKRIFLSA
+596 LANQEGIFLSA
-608 FGWYKAPD
+608 YGWYKAPD
-616 ISWDEET
+616 ISWDEEI

-644 TATGQ
+644 IATGQ
-649 IEVLKITAA
+649 IKVLKMTAA

-687 EELETEKGY
+687 EEVETVNGY

-707 PTIKDMPEISPVIVE
+707 PTVKDMPEINPLIVE

-736 EPTLELGAAAI
+736 EPTLELGAPAI

-752 HATGKRIRNLPLN
+752 HATGKRIRQLPLN
-765 LERVLLGHSLSKR
+765 LERVLLGHSLSKE

>member
-1 MTENCP
+1 M
-7 LSQEREVEKMEYDKV
+7 VYDKV

-37 KAKFGADLFF
+37 KAKFGADLSF

-54 VLRSKY
+54 VLHSKY
-60 PHARIVKINIKKALA
+60 PHAQIIKINTEKALA
-75 CPGVKAIIRAEDMP
+75 YPGVKAIITAEDIP
-89 NNEFGIIVQNQ
+89 NNKFGVIIQNQ
-100 QVLAQK
+100 QVLAQER
-106 QVLYIGDGIAVA
+106 VLYIGDGIAVV
-118 AAETQEAATKAL
+118 AAETKEIASEAI
-130 ELIEVEYEELPGI
+130 ELIEVEYKELPGI
-143 FNPEEAEKK
+143 FDSEEAAKK
-152 DAPLIHSELK
+152 DAPLVHPELE

-169 RLRKGDTEKGF
+169 RLRKGDVEKAF
-180 IQAEVILERE
+180 TQAEVILERE
-190 YTTQFVEHSYIET
+190 YTTQFVEHSYIEP
-203 ESLVAVPYENNS
+203 EAIIAVPYEHNS

-222 IQNPFSCRNAVAS
+222 IQNPFSCRNAVAN
-235 VLKVPLNRVRIIQ
+235 VLRVPLNKVRIIQ

-259 EVMFSMAARAAVLAL
+259 EVISAMAARAAVLAL
-274 KTNRPVKM
+274 KTNQPVKI

-307 TKEGKLLAM
+307 TKEGKLVAM
-316 EIKCVAD
+316 EIKCIAD

-347 IPHIKTDTYG
+347 LPNVKTDTYG
-357 YYTNNVYTGA
+357 YYTNNIYTGA
-367 MRGYGSPQIIFAQES
+367 MRGYGSPQIVFAQES
-382 LMDELAKELK
+382 LMDELAEKLK
-392 ITPVELRLKNIYH
+392 MTPLELRLKNIYH

-427 SKAAAASNYKE
+427 TKAVKASNYIE
-438 KYRKYSKPQPW
+438 KYREYSKSQLG

-486 LISCGLAENGE
+486 LISSGLAENGE
-497 GLKTVFT
+497 GLKTVFS

-538 STILGGNAVKNAAQQ
+538 STLLGGNAVKDAAQQ
-553 LKETLAKIV
+553 IKRTITEMIAEKFKVKSDDLVLRNENVYNKNNNQKIM
-562 AAEFKIRTDNLDF
+562 
-575 NNGNIYEKDKNRKI
+575 
-589 ISFDEAV
+589 SFDNAV
-596 NLANQKRIFLSA
+596 DLANKLGVFLSA
-608 FGWYKAPD
+608 YGWYKAPD

-649 IEVLKITAA
+649 IEVLKMVAA
-658 HDVGRAINPACL
+658 HDVGRAINPVTL

-687 EELETEKGY
+687 EEVEIVNGY

-707 PTIKDMPEISPVIVE
+707 PTIKDIPEIIPIIVE
-722 NPDPYGPYGAKSIG
+722 NPDPHGPYGAKSIG

-752 HATGKRIRNLPLN
+752 QASGKRIRHLPLN
-765 LERVLLGHSLSKR
+765 LERVLLGHSLSKE
-778 GTKK
+778 GTKNDIL

>member
-1 MTENCP
+1 MKRMKFSE
-7 LSQEREVEKMEYDKV
+7 V
-22 NKPVKRVD
+22 NKSVKRVD

-37 KAKFGADLFF
+37 KAKFAADLFF

-60 PHARIVKINIKKALA
+60 PHARIVKIDIEKALA
-75 CPGVKAIIRAEDMP
+75 YPGVEAIITAEDVP
-89 NNEFGIIVQNQ
+89 NNKFGVIIQNQ
-100 QVLAQK
+100 QVLARK
-106 QVLYIGDGIAVA
+106 EALYIGDGIAVV
-118 AAETQEAATKAL
+118 AAETKEAAAKAI
-130 ELIEVEYEELPGI
+130 ELINVEYKELPGI
-143 FNPEEAEKK
+143 FDPEEAEKK
-152 DAPLIHSELK
+152 DASLIHSELE

-180 IQAEVILERE
+180 TQAGVILERE
-190 YTTQFVEHSYIET
+190 YTTQFIEHGYIEP
-203 ESLVAVPYENNS
+203 ESLAAVPHEHNT

-235 VLKVPLNRVRIIQ
+235 VLKVPLNKVRVIQ

-259 EVMFSMAARAAVLAL
+259 EVMSSMAARAAILAL
-274 KTNRPVKM
+274 KTDRPVKM
-282 VNTRDESILESYK
+282 INTRDESIIESYK

-307 TKEGKLLAM
+307 TQEGKLVAM
-316 EIKCVAD
+316 EIKCLAD

-347 IPHIKTDTYG
+347 LPNVKTDTYG

-382 LMDELAKELK
+382 LMDELAEELK
-392 ITPVELRLKNIYH
+392 MTPMELRLKNIYH

-427 SKAAAASNYKE
+427 NKAVEVSNYKE
-438 KYRKYSKPQPW
+438 KYKEYRKPQSG

-472 AAGAIVAIQRDGSI
+472 AAGAIVAIQRDGSV

-504 QIAAEELGVDIK
+504 QIAAEELGVDIR
-516 RINYMEVDTSVSPES
+516 RINYLEVDTSVSPES
-531 GATVASR
+531 GPTVASR
-538 STILGGNAVKNAAQQ
+538 STLLGGNAVKNATQQ
-553 LKETLAKIV
+553 LKEVIAEMV
-562 AAEFKIRTDNLDF
+562 ADKFKVKASNLVF
-575 NNGNIYEKDKNRKI
+575 KNANVYEKSKNQKI
-589 ISFDEAV
+589 ISFDKAID
-596 NLANQKRIFLSA
+596 LANEQGVFLSA

-616 ISWDEET
+616 ISWDEEI

-644 TATGQ
+644 SATGQ
-649 IEVLKITAA
+649 IEVLKMTAA

-687 EELETEKGY
+687 EEVEIANGY

-707 PTIKDMPEISPVIVE
+707 PTVKDMPEIIPIIVE

-747 ANAVA
+747 ANAVTQ
-752 HATGKRIRNLPLN
+752 ATGKRIRHLPLN
-765 LERVLLGHSLSKR
+765 LEQVLLGHSLSKG